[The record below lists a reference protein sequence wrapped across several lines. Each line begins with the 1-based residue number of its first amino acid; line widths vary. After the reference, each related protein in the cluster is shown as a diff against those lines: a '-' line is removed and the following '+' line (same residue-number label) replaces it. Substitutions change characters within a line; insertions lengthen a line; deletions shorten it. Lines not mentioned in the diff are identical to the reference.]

1 MAKVEF
7 ESSNSFAN
15 NNKKTIRN
23 TAICL
28 VVLVVVYFAGSFGY
42 KAQGAFDN
50 GESHHEFEASGG
62 ELQQGL

>member
-7 ESSNSFAN
+7 ENTPSFAN

-42 KAQGAFDN
+42 KAEGAFND
-50 GESHHEFEASGG
+50 GEKSHDFKASGG
-62 ELQQGL
+62 LLEQNL